1 MADNNSFASNSF
13 FAHGRKWGG
22 SLTYCEL
29 QDSPVVV
36 DPVANSGGADEKK
49 VKKPRGPFKKKE
61 KQSVNE
67 QYLVIFVIS

>member
-13 FAHGRKWGG
+13 FDHGRKWGG
-22 SLTYCEL
+22 SPTYCEL

-61 KQSVNE
+61 MK
-67 QYLVIFVIS
+67 YVI